1 MPSLQLPLV
10 FWCLQPWLGWQESR
24 VHALLSSQLMVVNT
38 HPVAGLQESA
48 VQRLLSLQVI
58 GVPWQT
64 PATQVS
70 VLVQTLP
77 SLQAPVTFV

>member
-1 MPSLQLPLV
+1 
-10 FWCLQPWLGWQESR
+10 
-24 VHALLSSQLMVVNT
+24 VHALLSSQLMVVKT

-48 VQRLLSLQVI
+48 VHRLLSLQVI
-58 GVPWQT
+58 GVPWHT
-64 PATQVS
+64 PATHVS